1 MTLNEYVKNRVAPFR
16 SIIEGLEQERI
27 TASSCSQLFIAIER
41 LRGYIEGREVKPFI
55 HLIISLLQQDGV
67 VFFKKEYSV
76 YTNKQATC
84 FSKYASGDEFA
95 VYRARFDDR
104 IFDLHTIA
112 SLLLTYSNLL
122 PNLFAHPFILE
133 IPHMIF
139 KKHVIL
145 DKTKSD
151 YEELRFK
158 HLVHMKNA
166 LNDMIGEQTI
176 FTRETP

>member
-1 MTLNEYVKNRVAPFR
+1 MNEHVKNRIESFR
-16 SIIEGLEQERI
+16 SLIEGLEQEQL
-27 TASSCSQLFIAIER
+27 TADSCSQLFIDIER
-41 LRGYIEGREVKPFI
+41 LRGHIEGREVKPFI
-55 HLIISLLQQDGV
+55 HLIISLLQQEGV
-67 VFFKKEYSV
+67 VFFKKEHLV
-76 YTNKQATC
+76 YTNKQVNC

-122 PNLFAHPFILE
+122 PNSFTHPFILE
-133 IPHMIF
+133 IPYMIF

-145 DKTKSD
+145 DKTKID

-158 HLVHMKNA
+158 HLAHMKTA
-166 LNDMIGEQTI
+166 LNDMIGEHTI
-176 FTRETP
+176 FTR

>member
-1 MTLNEYVKNRVAPFR
+1 MNEHVKNRIKSFR
-16 SIIEGLEQERI
+16 SLIEALEQEQL
-27 TASSCSQLFIAIER
+27 TADSCSQLFIDIER
-41 LRGYIEGREVKPFI
+41 LRGHIEGREVKPFI
-55 HLIISLLQQDGV
+55 HLIISLLQQEGV
-67 VFFKKEYSV
+67 VFFKKEHLV
-76 YTNKQATC
+76 YTNKQVNC

-122 PNLFAHPFILE
+122 PNSFTHPFILE
-133 IPHMIF
+133 IPYMIF

-145 DKTKSD
+145 DKTKID

-158 HLVHMKNA
+158 HLAHMKTA
-166 LNDMIGEQTI
+166 LNDMIGEHTI
-176 FTRETP
+176 FTR